1 MLQSFNARQLIQDI
15 FTNKNESSD
24 GLGGVLCSNV
34 RICLVCL
41 LNDVIFKSIYNKVS
55 IEPFLPIRLLFYRL
69 LFYKLLFY
77 RLLFYR
83 LLFYRLQTR
92 YFLFLN
98 LGERFLLILFGYK
111 IKPSFFTKWMIFGLW
126 IHFRLFHFYYI
137 SFWKYVIDPAFVFN
151 IPIVITQRI

>member
-15 FTNKNESSD
+15 FPNKNESSD

-55 IEPFLPIRLLFYRL
+55 IEPFLPIRLLFYKLLFYRLLFYRLLFYRL

-111 IKPSFFTKWMIFGLW
+111 IKPSFFTKWMIFGL
-126 IHFRLFHFYYI
+126 
-137 SFWKYVIDPAFVFN
+137 
-151 IPIVITQRI
+151 